1 MAHQVAVFAL
11 LCALCNAISIPA
23 PFEISSRAT
32 SESYAP
38 YKVQC
43 PFIKPQVR
51 SANSLGPRESAYV
64 AQRQTLA
71 DQNLKSWLDK
81 ALSGSTATGGCKLP
95 RVALALSGGGPKAGL
110 TTAGVVQAFD
120 SRDTS
125 NGVGGLLQGMTYV
138 SALSGGSLTLS
149 GMMVNNFARISDLK
163 TKLYNINYQNPYQLP
178 IVNADQI
185 KADMN
190 SKFNAGFRATTVD
203 AYGRAIS
210 YDFIGGTQGGNAL
223 TWSNVT
229 TLSAFKSHEIPYP
242 IITLTDT
249 NVPQGECFPSPTN
262 PIWEVGP
269 YEFGSW
275 DQDVNAFYPTEYL
288 GTPAPTRWFFWQKS
302 SCINGFDNA
311 GLITGISSDTFVSG
325 NTCARNGTVKPLAG
339 LGQVVNDVFG
349 GPNLESS
356 PYGIVPNPFYHS
368 KRAGKVNE
376 RQDLYMQDGGYT
388 GQGIPIFP
396 FIQPER
402 QVDVI
407 FVIDATSSAPTNV
420 TNGASIYRTYVSANS
435 TGLTAMP
442 VIPTPEV
449 FAAQNLSSRA
459 QFFGCHDKKV
469 STLIYVPNTYES
481 GISSSSY
488 FFTPEQ
494 LEYTFQGGVSM
505 ATQANNT
512 EWPACVACAV
522 LHKTSNNLPAVCNG
536 CLDKYCWTG

>member
-1 MAHQVAVFAL
+1 
-11 LCALCNAISIPA
+11 
-23 PFEISSRAT
+23 
-32 SESYAP
+32 
-38 YKVQC
+38 
-43 PFIKPQVR
+43 
-51 SANSLGPRESAYV
+51 
-64 AQRQTLA
+64 
-71 DQNLKSWLDK
+71 
-81 ALSGSTATGGCKLP
+81 
-95 RVALALSGGGPKAGL
+95 
-110 TTAGVVQAFD
+110 
-120 SRDTS
+120 
-125 NGVGGLLQGMTYV
+125 
-138 SALSGGSLTLS
+138 
-149 GMMVNNFARISDLK
+149 
-163 TKLYNINYQNPYQLP
+163 
-178 IVNADQI
+178 
-185 KADMN
+185 MN

-407 FVIDATSSAPTNV
+407 FGKISLLLQRQATP
-420 TNGASIYRTYVSANS
+420 
-435 TGLTAMP
+435 LT
-442 VIPTPEV
+442 
-449 FAAQNLSSRA
+449 S
-459 QFFGCHDKKV
+459 
-469 STLIYVPNTYES
+469 
-481 GISSSSY
+481 ISSHRCHLLCSY
-488 FFTPEQ
+488 ERNKRGLDIPHLCLCQFD
-494 LEYTFQGGVSM
+494 
-505 ATQANNT
+505 
-512 EWPACVACAV
+512 WPYSHACDPNSRSICRAKSVVAGTI
-522 LHKTSNNLPAVCNG
+522 LWLS
-536 CLDKYCWTG
+536 